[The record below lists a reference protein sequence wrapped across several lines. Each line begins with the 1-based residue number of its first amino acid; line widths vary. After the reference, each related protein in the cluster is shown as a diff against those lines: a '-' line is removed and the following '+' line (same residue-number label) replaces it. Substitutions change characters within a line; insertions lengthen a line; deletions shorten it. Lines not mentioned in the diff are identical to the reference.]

1 MTIHK
6 RFSGI
11 RRSTVFSGFVMLLAA
26 LVANTVIMR
35 IQLGLQIGNQV
46 RVAHSRQVLSEIGE
60 TELLLKDVEIIQF
73 SLLYTDDPRYL
84 TPYGEVIS
92 QLRPQMLRLE
102 QVTADD
108 PQQQDRVRLLRKLVD
123 NKLRQIAQ
131 SILLDKSGKSK
142 EATALILSDSVLKTT
157 HDIEHIVDSME
168 QDELALQA
176 SRLAISQRSI
186 RLTVAS
192 IYLTNLLL
200 LIGIILLAQHTRNEM
215 KERDDDALELRRRQQ
230 NLFEIQERLRLAQDV
245 AGMGTFDLEIPS
257 GRQTWSKRTL
267 EIFGY
272 APHSQQ
278 PEPEELIE
286 RVHPDDRLRMAEK
299 LEEAIKGKPLHAKYR
314 ILREDGALRWVEISG
329 RGIFDN
335 TGQAIRYLG
344 VVYDITEQKLA
355 EDKLHR
361 SEDQLH
367 ALTGRLQTAI
377 ESERLRIAQELHD
390 QLGQALTCIKMD
402 LDWIVRKHGVGGEV
416 WVSMV
421 HDAMRV
427 VDSNIALVR
436 RIATELRPQL
446 LDSMGLRAAIEWEI
460 EQFQRRTGARC
471 VVRLTESSLDLSNE
485 KNIAIFRIFQEAMT
499 NIARHANA
507 SNICVD
513 LEREQDDVVLRFQ
526 DDGIGF
532 SSDLVEQMQSL
543 GLLGMYE
550 RALVMGAH
558 LDVNSQ
564 PNQGT
569 SIILRVP
576 ADKSG
581 IIGAEPHEDIND

>member
-35 IQLGLQIGNQV
+35 IQLGLQIRNQV
-46 RVAHSRQVLSEIGE
+46 RVTHSRQVLSELGE

-84 TPYGEVIS
+84 TPYSAVIS
-92 QLRPQMLRLE
+92 QLRPQMQRLE
-102 QVTADD
+102 EVTADD
-108 PQQQDRVRLLRKLVD
+108 PQQQGRVLLLRKLVD
-123 NKLRQIAQ
+123 NKLAQIAQ
-131 SILLDKSGKSK
+131 TILLDKSGKSK
-142 EATALILSDSVLKTT
+142 EATALILSDSVLNTT
-157 HDIEHIVDSME
+157 RDIEHIVDSME

-176 SRLAISQRSI
+176 SRSAISQRSI

-215 KERDDDALELRRRQQ
+215 RARDDDALELRKRQR

-257 GRQTWSKRTL
+257 GKQTWSERTL
-267 EIFGY
+267 EIFGC
-272 APHSQQ
+272 APHTHQ
-278 PEPEELIE
+278 PEPEELME
-286 RVHPDDRLRMAEK
+286 RVHPGDRSLVAEK
-299 LEEAIKGKPLHAKYR
+299 LEEAMTGKRVQAEYR
-314 ILREDGALRWVEISG
+314 ILPGDGKVRWVEISG

-335 TGQAIRYLG
+335 TGEANRYLG
-344 VVYDITEQKLA
+344 VVYDITERKLA
-355 EDKLHR
+355 EEKLHR

-402 LDWIVRKHGVGGEV
+402 LDWIVRKHGAGGDV

-460 EQFQRRTGARC
+460 EQFQRRSGVRC
-471 VVRLTESSLDLSNE
+471 VVRLTEHSLDLSNE
-485 KNIAIFRIFQEAMT
+485 KNIAVFRIFQEAMT
-499 NIARHANA
+499 NIARHADA
-507 SNICVD
+507 KNICVD
-513 LEREQDDVVLRFQ
+513 LEREHDDVVLKFQ

-532 SSDLVEQMQSL
+532 SSDLMEQMQSL

-558 LDVNSQ
+558 LEIKSK

-569 SIILRVP
+569 AIILRVP
-576 ADKSG
+576 SDKSG
-581 IIGAEPHEDIND
+581 IIAAEPHEDINR

>member
-1 MTIHK
+1 MTLHK

-35 IQLGLQIGNQV
+35 IQLGLQLRNQV
-46 RVAHSRQVLSEIGE
+46 RVTHSRQVLSELEE
-60 TELLLKDVEIIQF
+60 TGLLLKDVEIIQF
-73 SLLYTDDPRYL
+73 SLMYTDDPRYL
-84 TPYGEVIS
+84 TPYGAVVS
-92 QLRPQMLRLE
+92 QLRPQMQSLE
-102 QVTADD
+102 ELTADD
-108 PQQQDRVRLLRKLVD
+108 PKQQGRVLLLRKLVD
-123 NKLRQIAQ
+123 KKLAQIAQ
-131 SILLDKSGKSK
+131 TILLDKSGKTK
-142 EATALILSDSVLKTT
+142 EATALILSDSVLNTT
-157 HDIEHIVDSME
+157 RDIEHIVDSME

-176 SRLAISQRSI
+176 SRSAISQRSI
-186 RLTVAS
+186 RLTVAG

-200 LIGIILLAQHTRNEM
+200 LIGLILLAQHTRSEM
-215 KERDDDALELRRRQQ
+215 EARDDDALELRKGQQ

-245 AGMGTFDLEIPS
+245 AGMGTFDIEIPS
-257 GRQTWSKRTL
+257 GKRTWSKRTL

-272 APHSQQ
+272 PPHSEQ
-278 PEPEELIE
+278 PEPQDLIE
-286 RVHPDDRLRMAEK
+286 RVHPGDRSLVARK
-299 LEEAIKGKPLHAKYR
+299 LEEAMTGKRVHAECRMLHG
-314 ILREDGALRWVEISG
+314 DGEVRWVEISG

-335 TGQAIRYLG
+335 TGEAIRYLG
-344 VVYDITEQKLA
+344 VVYDITERKLA

-402 LDWIVRKHGVGGEV
+402 LDWIVRKHGTGGEV

-421 HDAMRV
+421 QDAMRV
-427 VDSNIALVR
+427 VDGNIAFVR

-460 EQFQRRTGARC
+460 EQLQRRSGVRC
-471 VVRLTESSLDLSNE
+471 VVRLTEHPLDLSNE
-485 KNIAIFRIFQEAMT
+485 KKIAIFRIFQEAMT
-499 NIARHANA
+499 NIARHASA
-507 SNICVD
+507 KNICVD
-513 LEREQDDVVLRFQ
+513 LELDDNDVVLRIE

-532 SSDLVEQMQSL
+532 SSDLIEQMQSL

-558 LDVNSQ
+558 LEVNGK

-569 SIILRVP
+569 AVILRVP
-576 ADKSG
+576 SDKSG
-581 IIGAEPHEDIND
+581 IMGTEPHEDINR